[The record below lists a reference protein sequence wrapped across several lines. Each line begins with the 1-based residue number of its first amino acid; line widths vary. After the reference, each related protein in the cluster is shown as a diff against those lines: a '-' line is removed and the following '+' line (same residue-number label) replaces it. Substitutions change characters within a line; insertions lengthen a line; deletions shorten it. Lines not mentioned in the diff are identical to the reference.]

1 MGDKDIVEGKLKQA
15 EGKVQDAWG
24 DMTNN
29 PDQDM
34 KGKAKQ
40 VEGKVQE
47 GYGRADNAVKDAV
60 DELDDED
67 DLEGNP

>member
-1 MGDKDIVEGKLKQA
+1 MSDKDVIEGKLKQA

-24 DMTNN
+24 DLTNN
-29 PDQDM
+29 PEQDI

-47 GYGRADNAVKDAV
+47 AYGRTDNAVKDAL
-60 DELDDED
+60 DEDAD
-67 DLEGNP
+67 DLEDTVP